1 MNSLAIAAVILL
13 ITVVLA
19 IGLNGIQFARS
30 TSDFLTARREP
41 SQLVVAAG
49 ISGSF
54 ISAASVMGVSALVMT
69 YGIDMLWYPVGFTV
83 GYLVLLI
90 LVAAPLRRSGAFTLP
105 DFAETRLS
113 SRAVRRLCSIFTVI
127 IGWLAVFPQ
136 LKAAS
141 IALTYLTGAP
151 TVAGPLVVAIVAAV
165 TIAAGGYNS
174 IATVQSLQ
182 YWLKLAAVALTAI
195 AVWSVWLHSGSPTLG
210 TGSWGEPLSGFGRRS
225 DPFYL
230 NVAVV
235 LATTFGVMGLPDVF
249 TRYYSIKDGKQ
260 ARRTSFLVLVML
272 SLFYIF
278 PPMLGALGRH
288 YTPELIGTAN
298 MDSVVLALPQ
308 AALPGVVGDFFG
320 ALVAA
325 GAFAAILSSTT
336 GVTFS
341 IASTLSQ
348 DLLRRR
354 LSGVAGFRTGVVIT
368 IIIPFALVFLAR
380 DFNLA
385 EMIVM
390 SMAVG
395 ASTFAPLLILGIW
408 WRGLST
414 TGALAG
420 VLVGGVSS
428 TIAVLLALFRT
439 WPADVQAY
447 FSAPAAWSVPL
458 AFATTILVS
467 LLTQKQRPANAS
479 LVLGRLHTPER
490 FRTAKD

>member
-1 MNSLAIAAVILL
+1 MHSLAIAAVILL

-41 SQLVVAAG
+41 SQLAVAAG
-49 ISGSF
+49 ISGAF
-54 ISAASVMGVSALVMT
+54 ISAASVMGISALVMT

-105 DFAETRLS
+105 DFAEMRLS
-113 SRAVRRLCSIFTVI
+113 SRTVRRMCSIFTVV

-151 TVAGPLVVAIVAAV
+151 TSAGPLVIAIVAAV

-174 IATVQSLQ
+174 IATLQSFQ
-182 YWLKLAAVALTAI
+182 YWLKLLAVALTALV
-195 AVWSVWLHSGSPTLG
+195 VWSVWLRAGSPTLG
-210 TGSWGEPLSGFGRRS
+210 SGSWGEPLSGFGHRAN
-225 DPFYL
+225 PFYL
-230 NVAVV
+230 NVAIV
-235 LATTFGVMGLPDVF
+235 LATTLGVMGLPDIF

-260 ARRTSFLVLVML
+260 ARRTSLLVLIML
-272 SLFYIF
+272 SGFYLF
-278 PPMLGALGRH
+278 PPMLGALGRY
-288 YTPELIGTAN
+288 YTPDLVGTAN

-308 AALPGVVGDFFG
+308 AALQGFVGELFG

-325 GAFAAILSSTT
+325 GAFAAILSTTT

-354 LSGVAGFRTGVVIT
+354 LSGIAGFRVGVLIT
-368 IIIPFALVFLAR
+368 IAVPYAFVFLAR

-385 EMIVM
+385 EMVVM

-395 ASTFAPLLILGIW
+395 ASTFSPLLILGIW

-414 TGALAG
+414 PGAIAG
-420 VLVGGVSS
+420 VLVGGISS
-428 TIAVLLALFRT
+428 TAAVLLALFRT
-439 WPADVQAY
+439 WPADIQTYVA
-447 FSAPAAWSVPL
+447 APATWSVPL
-458 AFATTILVS
+458 AFATTIIVS
-467 LLTQKQRPANAS
+467 LLTQQHRPANAS
-479 LVLGRLHTPER
+479 IVLGRLHTPER
-490 FRTAKD
+490 FRSAKD